1 MQDKEWTEKVIKYC
15 NDHNIPLNH
24 LTDVIRDPKV
34 VPMIRG
40 MAFEFS
46 AMVRLREVLDKDEW
60 FVDKPIINAQLGSG
74 DIDVRI
80 IHRPTHQ
87 LINVE
92 CKLSG
97 KGSYID
103 KGSYHRIS
111 VKCMRSRTLG
121 SSQVKSLAPK
131 LGVSEEQL
139 SAHADSYMLDDF
151 DIVVTSI
158 ANAFYITDEET
169 DRFVF
174 SPTDEEKEFLKSLGA
189 SEGNL
194 QDFAFNHLFVATPYD
209 LAPLESNSQKCRR
222 RKCKEKKSCGFVP
235 NYPYIKFEKGL
246 FSGKGSS
253 ARYPGPSNGWKK
265 VEDIEN
271 IMRAMVYDPDYHLE
285 EITQEE
291 LELAKEAATYA
302 D

>member
-1 MQDKEWTEKVIKYC
+1 
-15 NDHNIPLNH
+15 
-24 LTDVIRDPKV
+24 
-34 VPMIRG
+34 
-40 MAFEFS
+40 
-46 AMVRLREVLDKDEW
+46 
-60 FVDKPIINAQLGSG
+60 
-74 DIDVRI
+74 
-80 IHRPTHQ
+80 
-87 LINVE
+87 
-92 CKLSG
+92 
-97 KGSYID
+97 
-103 KGSYHRIS
+103 
-111 VKCMRSRTLG
+111 
-121 SSQVKSLAPK
+121 
-131 LGVSEEQL
+131 VSEEQL

>member
-1 MQDKEWTEKVIKYC
+1 MQNEEWTNKVIKYC
-15 NDHNIPLNH
+15 NDYNIPIKYLA
-24 LTDVIRDPKV
+24 DVIRDPKV

-40 MAFEFS
+40 IAFEFS
-46 AMVRLREVLDKDEW
+46 AMIRLREILDKDKW

-74 DIDVRI
+74 DIDVRV
-80 IHRPTHQ
+80 IHLPTRQ

-97 KGSYID
+97 KGSYTD
-103 KGSYHRIS
+103 KGNYHRIS

-121 SSQVKSLAPK
+121 DSQVESLAPK

-139 SAHADSYMLDDF
+139 SAHSDSYMLDDF

-174 SPTDEEKEFLKSLGA
+174 SPTDEEKKFLKRLGA
-189 SEGNL
+189 SEENL

-209 LAPLESNSQKCRR
+209 LAPLEDNSQECRR
-222 RKCKEKKSCGFVP
+222 QKCKKKKSCGFVP

-246 FSGKGSS
+246 FSGNGSS
-253 ARYPGPSNGWKK
+253 AKYSEPSNGWKK
-265 VEDIEN
+265 VQNIES
-271 IMRAMVYDPDYHLE
+271 IMNSMVYNPDYYLE

-291 LELAKEAATYA
+291 LELAKEEASYA